1 MGVTVTKPDTDM
13 KALVRSHMGRVMEA
27 MIKRLAE
34 IGELAVA
41 DARRSGNY
49 TDRTGNLRSSIG
61 YVVANNGVVVARS
74 SFDSVRGAT
83 EGPQTGLSLAESVA
97 SQSRGLVL
105 VLVAGMHYAEYVAD
119 KGFNVLDSGRI
130 IAERL
135 IQQLSIPEVAW

>member
-1 MGVTVTKPDTDM
+1 MGVTVKKPDTDM

-27 MIKRLAE
+27 MVQRLAE

-61 YVVANNGVVVARS
+61 YVVANNGTVVARS

-97 SQSRGLVL
+97 SQSSGLAL
-105 VLVAGMHYAEYVAD
+105 VLVAGMDYAEYVAD
-119 KGFNVLDSGRI
+119 KGFNVIDSGRI

-135 IQQLSIPEVAW
+135 IQQLSIPKVEW